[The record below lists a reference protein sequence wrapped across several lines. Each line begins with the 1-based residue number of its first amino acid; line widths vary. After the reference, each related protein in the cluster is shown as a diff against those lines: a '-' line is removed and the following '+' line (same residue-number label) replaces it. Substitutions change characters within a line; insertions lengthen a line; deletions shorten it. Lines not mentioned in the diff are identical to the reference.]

1 MMKHLLASV
10 LLLLLSSPS
19 FAEDGI
25 IITDAWVRASLP
37 GQQVG
42 AAYLTIESK
51 TDARITHAS
60 SSVSNSVEI
69 HTMQV
74 NNGVMQMRA
83 LTDFP
88 LEAGKSTKFAPGGLH
103 LMLIGLK
110 DPLVEGAQVEISLN
124 IESAGKTSTVPF
136 KAPVRKP

>member
-1 MMKHLLASV
+1 MMKHLFVSA
-10 LLLLLSSPS
+10 LLLLFSSLGL
-19 FAEDGI
+19 AEDGI
-25 IITDAWVRASLP
+25 IITDAWVRVSLP

-51 TDARITHAS
+51 TSAHITHAS
-60 SSVSNSVEI
+60 SPASNSVEI
-69 HTMQV
+69 HAMQV

-83 LTDFP
+83 LTDLP
-88 LEAGKSTKFAPGGLH
+88 LEAGKPTRLAPGGLH

-110 DPLVEGAQVEISLN
+110 DPLVEGSQIEISLD
-124 IESAGKTSTVPF
+124 IESAGKTSTVHF